1 MEEEL
6 VIFGRELFGSLFV
19 SYKIMVP
26 VAILSVILFIV
37 GIIIHLRKW
46 GIAMPDEGPAG
57 TGACSACKSIIDH
70 MFKEGIGRVLEVLIL
85 DVFLQRRVYRLRKLQ
100 WVMHI
105 LIFWGWFGM
114 AILTAVAFLAELT
127 GPEVFKSTWIALEPL
142 NNLLGIMLVV
152 GIAIAVVRRIAV
164 KEKDVQAR
172 NADVDWILLIGLIVV
187 VVTGFAAQDLRAA
200 AGIIERAPV
209 ASYHDY
215 FNNGLTVFHE
225 VFTLLF
231 CVAYIPYSKY
241 FHMLAAPLA
250 LLVNRGGYPADGKSP
265 RGEL

>member
-1 MEEEL
+1 MEEGIML
-6 VIFGRELFGSLFV
+6 FGREMFGSLFV

-46 GIAMPDEGPAG
+46 GIAVPEEGQAG
-57 TGACSACKSIIDH
+57 TGACSACKSIIEH
-70 MFKEGIGRVLEVLIL
+70 MFKDGVGKVVEVLIL
-85 DVFLQRRVYRLRKLQ
+85 DVFLQRRVFRLRKLQ
-100 WVMHI
+100 WVMHM

-114 AILTAVAFLAELT
+114 AILTAVAFIAEVRS
-127 GPEVFKSTWIALEPL
+127 PEIFARTWLNLEPL
-142 NNLLGIMLVV
+142 NNLLGGMLVV
-152 GIAIAVVRRIAV
+152 GIAIAMVRRLFV
-164 KEKDVQAR
+164 REKDVQAR
-172 NADVDWILLIGLIVV
+172 NADVDWILLIGLLVV
-187 VVTGFAAQDLRAA
+187 VVTGFAAQDIRMA
-200 AGIIERAPV
+200 AGIAARAPV
-209 ASYHDY
+209 SSYGDY
-215 FNNGLTVFHE
+215 FNSTVTVFHE

-265 RGEL
+265 RGEM